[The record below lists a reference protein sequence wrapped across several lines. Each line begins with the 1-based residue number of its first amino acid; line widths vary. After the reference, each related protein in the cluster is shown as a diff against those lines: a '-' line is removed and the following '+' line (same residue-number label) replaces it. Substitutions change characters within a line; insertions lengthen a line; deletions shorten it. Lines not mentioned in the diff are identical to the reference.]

1 MPDIPAV
8 RSHPVVRPAG
18 LQVGAD
24 KVTLVMG
31 GTAVERSMVTIGS
44 LVICNVRPVG
54 GSAFSRYT
62 LYAVHVQNA
71 ITGRS
76 WVVHRRYSEFLAFR
90 ELIREH
96 FEQHCDLFPKIH
108 AIVEDLYFP
117 RKHRIRSNTGRVVQ
131 HRCSAFL
138 QFLVVLHRL
147 LISQKYQQFQRICAH
162 GVSILRGFLGSSV
175 VQDPLHSSIYEVPG
189 PILQT
194 VVELDN
200 EDDENVDEL
209 KSKCQLAAEDSASA
223 TCSDTDSQRTLSEH
237 EEPDVDGC
245 PDASALE
252 INKLGVDILIKQAMM
267 STANGASSPSTL

>member
-96 FEQHCDLFPKIH
+96 FEQH
-108 AIVEDLYFP
+108 Y
-117 RKHRIRSNTGRVVQ
+117 
-131 HRCSAFL
+131 
-138 QFLVVLHRL
+138 
-147 LISQKYQQFQRICAH
+147 
-162 GVSILRGFLGSSV
+162 
-175 VQDPLHSSIYEVPG
+175 
-189 PILQT
+189 
-194 VVELDN
+194 
-200 EDDENVDEL
+200 DENVDEL

-252 INKLGVDILIKQAMM
+252 INKLGVDMLIKQAMM
-267 STANGASSPSTL
+267 PTVNGASSPSML